1 MKNAS
6 LARSCIRSPKKKTR
20 TVLKENKDFFDGPGE
35 PAIMPKRNA
44 KVNIHNFIFPF
55 WAVHIPRGQTF
66 GNVDPPGLTASW
78 SNVVTWLTTYVIIP

>member
-55 WAVHIPRGQTF
+55 WAVHL
-66 GNVDPPGLTASW
+66 LTGAC
-78 SNVVTWLTTYVIIP
+78 NYFMEHKIIGGFVYVV